1 MIAGWRM
8 AKALAILVILGVFF
22 GDTRGTRMG
31 AQEIPAFVPSP
42 QKLVFFEVK
51 PGEEKTAEF
60 SLALQ
65 TGDTSWALFVA
76 LKSQETIPQ
85 GVLLLRAPGEKNT
98 LLLSRT
104 PILILQGTHPAPHG
118 VTVGGFTLT
127 FAPSWA
133 MEAGDYT
140 ANLVFFYQ
148 REGGQPVPLPQS
160 LTLVLAVPP
169 AFQVEVQEAQRGI
182 TFEVSGPPGLY
193 PLTPALSLSVR
204 ANVTPWTLLLST
216 RGLVGERGGH
226 IPPERVFVKL
236 GKSLVSLQNPVAVHT
251 AQAGE
256 TVTLTNLLLFVETRV
271 EDLPGRYR
279 GEIVMA
285 CSFRPKGG
293 VR

>member
-1 MIAGWRM
+1 M

-22 GDTRGTRMG
+22 GDTQGTWMG
-31 AQEIPAFVPSP
+31 AQEIPAFVPLP
-42 QKLVFFEVK
+42 QKLVFSGVK
-51 PGEEKTAEF
+51 PGEEKTTEF

-65 TGDTSWALFVA
+65 TSDTSWALFVA

-85 GVLLLRAPGEKNT
+85 GVLLLRAPGEKNA
-98 LLLSRT
+98 LPLST
-104 PILILQGTHPAPHG
+104 PILILQGTQPAPHG

-133 MEAGDYT
+133 MEAGDYA
-140 ANLVFFYQ
+140 ANLIFFYQ

-169 AFQVEVQEAQRGI
+169 AFQVEMQEAQRGI

-193 PLTPALSLSVR
+193 ALTPALSLSAR

-216 RGLVGERGGH
+216 RGLAGEQGGY

-236 GKSLVSLQNPVAVHT
+236 GKSLVSFQNPVAIRT
-251 AQAGE
+251 ARAGE
-256 TVTLTNLLLFVETRV
+256 TVTLANLLLFVETRV
-271 EDLPGRYR
+271 EDPPGRYR
-279 GEIVMA
+279 GEIA
-285 CSFRPKGG
+285 ITCSFRSKGG

>member
-31 AQEIPAFVPSP
+31 AQEIPAFVPFP
-42 QKLVFFEVK
+42 QKLVFSGVK
-51 PGEEKTAEF
+51 PGEERTTEF

-85 GVLLLRAPGEKNT
+85 GVLLLRAPGEKNP
-98 LLLSRT
+98 LPLSPT
-104 PILILQGTHPAPHG
+104 PILILQGTQPAPHG

-133 MEAGDYT
+133 MEAGEYT

-148 REGGQPVPLPQS
+148 RTGGQPMPLPQS

-169 AFQVEVQEAQRGI
+169 AFQVEMQEAQKDI
-182 TFEVSGPPGLY
+182 ALEVSGPPGLY
-193 PLTPALSLSVR
+193 SLTPALSLSAR

-216 RGLVGERGGH
+216 RGLTGEQGGH

-236 GKSLVSLQNPVAVHT
+236 GKSLVSFQNPVVVRT
-251 AQAGE
+251 ARAGE
-256 TVTLTNLLLFVETRV
+256 TVTLANLLLFVETRV
-271 EDLPGRYR
+271 EDPPGQYR
-279 GEIVMA
+279 GEIAMA
-285 CSFRPKGG
+285 CSFRSKGG
-293 VR
+293 VQ

>member
-1 MIAGWRM
+1 LIAGWRM

-22 GDTRGTRMG
+22 GDTKGTRMG

-42 QKLVFFEVK
+42 QKLVFSGVK
-51 PGEEKTAEF
+51 PGEEKTTEF
-60 SLALQ
+60 SLTLQ
-65 TGDTSWALFVA
+65 TSDTSWALFVA

-85 GVLLLRAPGEKNT
+85 GVLLLGAPGEKNA
-98 LLLSRT
+98 LPLSLT
-104 PILILQGTHPAPHG
+104 PILILQGTQPVPHG

-133 MEAGDYT
+133 MEAGEYT

-160 LTLVLAVPP
+160 LPLVLAVPP
-169 AFQVEVQEAQRGI
+169 AFQVEMQEAQRGI

-193 PLTPALSLSVR
+193 SLTPALSLSAR

-216 RGLVGERGGH
+216 RGLAGEQGGY
-226 IPPERVFVKL
+226 IPPERVFIKL
-236 GKSLVSLQNPVAVHT
+236 GKSLVSFQNPVAIRT
-251 AQAGE
+251 ARAGE
-256 TVTLTNLLLFVETRV
+256 MLTLANLLLFVETRV
-271 EDLPGRYR
+271 EDPPGRYR
-279 GEIVMA
+279 GEIA
-285 CSFRPKGG
+285 ITCSFRSKGG